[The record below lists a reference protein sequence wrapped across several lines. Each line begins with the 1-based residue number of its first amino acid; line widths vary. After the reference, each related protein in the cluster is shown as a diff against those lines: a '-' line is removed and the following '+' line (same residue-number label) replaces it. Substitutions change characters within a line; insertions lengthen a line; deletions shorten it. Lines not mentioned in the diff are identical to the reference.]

1 MRVDCMPLER
11 RNSLILFKVFILR
24 KEFNQELFSFS
35 MKLFLNLYKP
45 TILEIKSDL
54 HDDIP
59 ITFLSF
65 LSEKNVDRVTTN
77 PRQENITDYPAIA
90 WLRASRC
97 EGVSLISSSITC

>member
-1 MRVDCMPLER
+1 MIMRVDCMPLER

-65 LSEKNVDRVTTN
+65 FERKKTWIVL
-77 PRQENITDYPAIA
+77 PRIHAKKILLITQ
-90 WLRASRC
+90 L
-97 EGVSLISSSITC
+97 

>member
-1 MRVDCMPLER
+1 MIMRVDCMPLER

-65 LSEKNVDRVTTN
+65 FERKKRGSCYHEST
-77 PRQENITDYPAIA
+77 PRKYY
-90 WLRASRC
+90 
-97 EGVSLISSSITC
+97 

>member
-1 MRVDCMPLER
+1 
-11 RNSLILFKVFILR
+11 
-24 KEFNQELFSFS
+24 

-65 LSEKNVDRVTTN
+65 FERKKSVDRVATN
-77 PRQENITDYPAIA
+77 PRQENISD
-90 WLRASRC
+90 
-97 EGVSLISSSITC
+97 